1 MNRPSILPTPHRSKP
16 DDGVGYPVVD
26 TDSAKRIR
34 DLFEQ
39 AATADA
45 TFREHSEHVA
55 DLSIRVGRAL
65 GLEDDELDLLGLAA
79 VVHDVGKLSV
89 DPEILAKPST
99 LDEDEW
105 ESMREHPAAGAAL
118 LEPCA
123 APPEVL
129 RIVRSH
135 HERWDGGGYPDGLAG
150 EEIPLGARI
159 IAVVDS
165 YCAMVES
172 RPYRPP
178 RGAAGA
184 RAELLAGAGSQ
195 FDAECARA
203 AYRLVAATG

>member
-1 MNRPSILPTPHRSKP
+1 MNRPSILTTAHRRKP
-16 DDGVGYPVVD
+16 DDGVGY
-26 TDSAKRIR
+26 SALDGDAAGRIR

-39 AATADA
+39 AASADA
-45 TFREHSEHVA
+45 TFREHSKHVA
-55 DLSIRVGRAL
+55 DLSVRVGQAL
-65 GLEDDELDLLGLAA
+65 GLDSEELRVLGLAA

-89 DPEILAKPST
+89 DPEILAKPSA
-99 LDEDEW
+99 LDDEEW
-105 ESMREHPAAGAAL
+105 DSMRRHPAAGAAL

-123 APPEVL
+123 PPPEVL
-129 RIVRSH
+129 EIVRSH

-178 RGAAGA
+178 RGSASA
-184 RAELLAGAGSQ
+184 RAELLAGAGTQ
-195 FDAECARA
+195 FDAQCARA
-203 AYRLVAATG
+203 AYRLVATG

>member
-1 MNRPSILPTPHRSKP
+1 MYRPSILTTAHRRKP
-16 DDGVGYPVVD
+16 DEGIGY
-26 TDSAKRIR
+26 SALESDAAGRIR

-55 DLSIRVGRAL
+55 DLSVRVGQAL
-65 GLEDDELDLLGLAA
+65 GLDGEELQVLGLAA

-89 DPEILAKPST
+89 DPEILAKPSA

-105 ESMREHPAAGAAL
+105 ESMRGHPAAGAAL

-129 RIVRSH
+129 EIVRSH
-135 HERWDGGGYPDGLAG
+135 HERWDGAGYPDGLAG
-150 EEIPLGARI
+150 ENIPLGARI

-178 RGAAGA
+178 RGPTSA
-184 RAELLAGAGSQ
+184 RAELLAGAGTQ
-195 FDAECARA
+195 FDAHCARA
-203 AYRLVAATG
+203 AYRLVAVG